1 MNLGQEE
8 IWIGGNV
15 GTHPIFKT
23 ILFVFDSEGGRS

>member
-15 GTHPIFKT
+15 GTHQIKEAIIIIST
-23 ILFVFDSEGGRS
+23 LSML